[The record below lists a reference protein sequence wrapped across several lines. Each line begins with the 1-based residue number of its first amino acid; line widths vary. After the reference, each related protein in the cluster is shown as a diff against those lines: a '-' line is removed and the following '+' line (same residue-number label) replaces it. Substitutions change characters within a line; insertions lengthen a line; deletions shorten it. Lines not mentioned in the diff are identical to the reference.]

1 MFRDAK
7 DSVQW
12 LHSLMRSG
20 YMVFREGCME
30 EPAGPLA
37 AALNKHSFF
46 RGHVD
51 KTEIQSSHLISV
63 VNIRYV
69 VLYLQMTERRGWD
82 VFSLL
87 QKVVAKQQ
95 RLCQPAGLPAW
106 YAITVSDQ

>member
-12 LHSLMRSG
+12 LHSLMRSR
-20 YMVFREGCME
+20 YMVLREGWME
-30 EPAGPLA
+30 EPAGLLA
-37 AALNKHSFF
+37 AALNKH
-46 RGHVD
+46 GHVD

-63 VNIRYV
+63 VNIRYM

-82 VFSLL
+82 AFSLL

-106 YAITVSDQ
+106 YAITLINVTFR